1 MNLSFDEESQKLINQ
16 AKEEMFNLRHP
27 YVGSEHLLL
36 AILKNKNLKEVTILK
51 TYGITYER
59 FYKELV
65 NIIGIGKKNNKWFLF
80 TPMLKRILENAENYS
95 GNNVITPRCLLISL
109 LSEGDGIANRVLC
122 SLNIDS
128 YISSFLSLLF

>member
-65 NIIGIGKKNNKWFLF
+65 NIICK
-80 TPMLKRILENAENYS
+80 
-95 GNNVITPRCLLISL
+95 
-109 LSEGDGIANRVLC
+109 
-122 SLNIDS
+122 
-128 YISSFLSLLF
+128 SF